1 MFHKN
6 PMATNSP
13 SSKFSDSHAT
23 ATREKTIRVRLV
35 KVAFLLFFLVVVLR
49 LIQVQVVDS
58 RTYKEKAQSQYEN
71 VQAIPQARGPIY
83 DRTGQPFVTT
93 AQFISFGVDPAMLG
107 DRARDVAGR
116 FAHVFAKPPQEYLS
130 KIFGGARHFV
140 WLERRMNPQFE
151 QSLDIHEYPG
161 LVAIPEPV
169 RLYPNG
175 KLAGQLLGFT
185 DVDSKGLS
193 GIELQVDSL
202 LRGKSGTVTLKRDG
216 MNRKRLSVDYPRVEP
231 INGDAVYL
239 TIDIEYQAVAE
250 EELRKGIEHN
260 KAECGIVAMMDPFTG
275 EILAMASYPPI
286 DPGNPAASDAAAM
299 RNKTVTDTF
308 EPGSVFKLV
317 TASAALDHKIVR
329 PTQKFDGEQGT
340 YVVRLANGKVRNKI
354 SDTHKH
360 GIISFQEA
368 MEVSSNIVMAK
379 VSDLIG
385 PDAFYTMARAYGF
398 GALTGIELPGEVRGE
413 LKRPTEW
420 SGTTLNSMS
429 YGYEVSV
436 TPLQILSAYAVV
448 ANQGTLM
455 KPYVIARI
463 VTPENEM
470 VYEGKPEPIRRV
482 ISKEVAED
490 LTQMFLGV
498 VERGTGT
505 TARLGTIAVAGKTGT
520 ARKVVDGKYM
530 TGDYTASFV
539 GFFPAKD
546 PKAVCLVMIENPR
559 DRGYTGGLAAA
570 PVFKAIAERISASSR
585 RFAFAKSVPGVEN
598 DVCVVP
604 DVTTMKIDVAKALL
618 SERGFETDTRGSGS
632 VVGKQFPNPGSK
644 MRKGIAVI
652 LNTVEPI
659 NGNVTAVV
667 PDLRGL
673 SIRRAL
679 NKLSLQHL
687 EVAVEGSG
695 IVESQ
700 RPLPGEV
707 VKIGTQVDIRC
718 DVRKISLG
726 LTP

>member
-1 MFHKN
+1 
-6 PMATNSP
+6 MAINTPP
-13 SSKFSDSHAT
+13 SKIADSHAA
-23 ATREKTIRVRLV
+23 ATREKNVRVRTV
-35 KVAFLLFFLVVVLR
+35 KVVFLLFFLVVILR
-49 LIQVQVVDS
+49 LIQVQVIDA

-71 VQAIPQARGPIY
+71 VQTIPQARGAIY

-93 AQFISFGVDPAMLG
+93 AQFISFGADPAMIG
-107 DRARDVAGR
+107 DRARDVAAR

-130 KIFGGARHFV
+130 KILSGARHFV
-140 WLERRMNPQFE
+140 WLERRTNPQFE
-151 QSLDIHEYPG
+151 HRLDVTEFPG

-185 DVDSKGLS
+185 DVDNRGLS

-202 LRGKSGTVTLKRDG
+202 LRGKSGTLTLKRDG

-250 EELRKGIEHN
+250 EELRIGIEHN

-286 DPGNPAASDAAAM
+286 DPADPAASDAAAM

-308 EPGSVFKLV
+308 EPGSIFKLV
-317 TASAALDHKIVR
+317 TASAALDHNIVR

-354 SDTHKH
+354 TDTHKH
-360 GIISFQEA
+360 GVISFEEA

-385 PDAFYTMARAYGF
+385 PDAFFTMARAYGF

-436 TPLQILSAYAVV
+436 TPLQILNAYGVV
-448 ANQGTLM
+448 ANHGTLM

-463 VTPENEM
+463 VTPDNEV
-470 VYEGKPEPIRRV
+470 VYEGKPEPVRRV
-482 ISKEVAED
+482 ISKEVAEN
-490 LTQMFLGV
+490 LTQMFIGV
-498 VERGTGT
+498 VEKGTGT
-505 TARLGTIAVAGKTGT
+505 TARLGTTAVAGKTGT

-530 TGDYTASFV
+530 MGDYTASFV
-539 GFFPAKD
+539 GFFPADD
-546 PKAVCLVMIENPR
+546 PKVVCLVMIENPR

-570 PVFKAIAERISASSR
+570 PVFKAIAERICASSR
-585 RFAFAKSVPGVEN
+585 RFTVAKNLPMAEN
-598 DVCVVP
+598 DVSVVP
-604 DVTTMKIDVAKALL
+604 DVTTMKIEAAKALL
-618 SERGFETDTRGSGS
+618 SEQGFDADTRGAGS
-632 VVGKQFPNPGSK
+632 VVGKQFPSPGSK
-644 MRKGIAVI
+644 MRKGSAIVLGA
-652 LNTVEPI
+652 VEPN
-659 NGNVTAVV
+659 NGNETAVV

-695 IVESQ
+695 VVESQ
-700 RPLPGEV
+700 RPEPGEV
-707 VKIGTQVDIRC
+707 VKVGTLVAIRC
-718 DVRKISLG
+718 GARNLPLD